1 MTLVPIIT
9 LLLGYFPIALNLL
22 TVIAIT
28 VYYSALHAVTY
39 YCRSMREF
47 RALWLANIGTSIM
60 FWPYGK
66 AALLTPFKQ
75 IAGKGL
81 TFKSTSKG
89 AQRSSVSL
97 KEIGPSLLLV
107 LLSVLAFLCGIV
119 DFNINVNA
127 PKAIALCWVLY
138 NIVPH
143 LLLLTY
149 ARFGSGAVLRFMCT
163 FLLYAQS
170 LISVLALI
178 LLWVLYPREE
188 NYVRATDLS
197 LDFLYAQR
205 SGQIVLPYPV
215 DWRRSSGSQN
225 VEQFLQPQ
233 FDALGQAVSIN
244 RTAVD
249 LSGGFYT
256 DGEVGPVKLTTH
268 VAMTTSMLAWSLLDY
283 QEWWVKDQG
292 RLDRA
297 LELVQ
302 HGMEYVKACYVPNL
316 SHPNGTSADLLVFQ
330 VRQQSRPIQRMSRP
344 FPCPEHASA
353 LTLCVHATGGRH
365 PVAAPAV
372 ESSGGCQAQAAGADG
387 ADGQQHHRLRIPCR
401 PGVPDCCGD
410 GVRHACPV
418 PVRPYCDPAC

>member
-9 LLLGYFPIALNLL
+9 LLFGYFPIALNLM

-28 VYYSALHAVTY
+28 VYYVALHSVTY

-47 RALWLANIGTSIM
+47 RALWLANVGTSIM
-60 FWPYGK
+60 FWPFGK

-107 LLSVLAFLCGIV
+107 LLSILAFLCGIV
-119 DFNINVNA
+119 DFDINVNA

-149 ARFGSGAVLRFMCT
+149 ARFGSSAVLRFMCT
-163 FLLYAQS
+163 FMLYTQS

-205 SGQIVLPYPV
+205 GGLIMAPYPV
-215 DWRRSSGSQN
+215 DWRSTTEDTFGEFTQT
-225 VEQFLQPQ
+225 QYG
-233 FDALGQAVSIN
+233 ALGEPVSIN
-244 RTAVD
+244 RTSVN
-249 LSGGFYT
+249 LSGGFFT
-256 DGEVGPVKLTTH
+256 DGEIGPVKLTTH
-268 VAMTTSMLAWSLLDY
+268 VAMTTSMLAWSLLDF
-283 QEWWVKDQG
+283 QQWWAKDEE
-292 RLDRA
+292 RLNSA
-297 LELVQ
+297 LDLVQ

-316 SHPNGTSADLLVFQ
+316 SNPNGTAADQLVFQ
-330 VRQQSRPIQRMSRP
+330 VCGR
-344 FPCPEHASA
+344 
-353 LTLCVHATGGRH
+353 LT
-365 PVAAPAV
+365 
-372 ESSGGCQAQAAGADG
+372 
-387 ADGQQHHRLRIPCR
+387 
-401 PGVPDCCGD
+401 
-410 GVRHACPV
+410 
-418 PVRPYCDPAC
+418 

>member
-9 LLLGYFPIALNLL
+9 LLFGYFPIALNLL
-22 TVIAIT
+22 TVVAIT
-28 VYYSALHAVTY
+28 VYYVALHAVTF

-47 RALWLANIGTSIM
+47 RALWLANVGTSIM
-60 FWPYGK
+60 FWPFGK
-66 AALLTPFKQ
+66 AAMLTPFKQ

-89 AQRSSVSL
+89 AQRSSISL

-107 LLSVLAFLCGIV
+107 LLSILAFLCGIV

-138 NIVPH
+138 NIVSH

-149 ARFGSGAVLRFMCT
+149 ARFGSSAVLRFMCT

-170 LISVLALI
+170 IISVLALI

-197 LDFLYAQR
+197 LEFLYAQR
-205 SGQIVLPYPV
+205 SGPITLPYPV
-215 DWRRSSGSQN
+215 DWRRSSGADN
-225 VEQFLQPQ
+225 VGEFTLTSY
-233 FDALGQAVSIN
+233 DSLGLPASTN
-244 RTAVD
+244 LTTVD

-256 DGEVGPVKLTTH
+256 DGEIGPVKLTTH

-283 QEWWVKDQG
+283 QQWWSKDQE
-292 RLDRA
+292 RLDSA
-297 LELVQ
+297 LDLVQ

-316 SHPNGTSADLLVFQ
+316 SNPNGTAADLLVFQ
-330 VRQQSRPIQRMSRP
+330 VRW
-344 FPCPEHASA
+344 
-353 LTLCVHATGGRH
+353 
-365 PVAAPAV
+365 
-372 ESSGGCQAQAAGADG
+372 
-387 ADGQQHHRLRIPCR
+387 
-401 PGVPDCCGD
+401 
-410 GVRHACPV
+410 
-418 PVRPYCDPAC
+418 